1 MISSNFSF
9 IICIVL
15 ELNHR
20 GFQILFIFSLLRVRQ
35 ATITTSGTNSMELLM
50 VSHIKLLPSNGMWII
65 NRTGCFFWGWGDLF
79 SKTSWRG
86 QSRFRSKVCFYLL
99 ARKWEVLTKTGNN
112 NCRYDMHNLLVGYFL
127 GQEIETSP
135 GV

>member
-1 MISSNFSF
+1 MECGLSI
-9 IICIVL
+9 
-15 ELNHR
+15 ELGVVVFLGGGGGGGN
-20 GFQILFIFSLLRVRQ
+20 
-35 ATITTSGTNSMELLM
+35 
-50 VSHIKLLPSNGMWII
+50 
-65 NRTGCFFWGWGDLF
+65 LF